1 MSTVPRIGRPSLSA
15 ALSTF
20 VAFALK
26 ASLWLWVV
34 FNLAMLV
41 WIFLNSVKSSRDIFA
56 HPLGLPTTWHWDN
69 FWTALTTSGLGV
81 AALNTVVLV
90 AVSVAVIMALSV
102 PAAYALARLGGRSA
116 GPITSLFS
124 AGMSVPFQAFAVPMV
139 LISVGLSRFMVEW
152 ITGAWDPR
160 ITVAIFYVALS
171 LPFSVFVLVGYFRSL
186 PSELEEAGALDGA
199 GSFRTF
205 LSIMVPL
212 AKSGI
217 TTVTVLNVLGLW
229 NETMIVLLLVPNQG
243 MQTLNVALLNF
254 YSDMQYTSDWGGL
267 FAGIVIVVAPMVILY
282 FWVGRRVVSGM
293 TEGIGK

>member
-1 MSTVPRIGRPSLSA
+1 MDVLQKVGRPSLSS

-20 VAFALK
+20 VTFVLK
-26 ASLWLWVV
+26 VSLWGWVAI
-34 FNLAMLV
+34 NLAMLV
-41 WIFLNSVKSSRDIFA
+41 WIFFNSVKSSRDIFA
-56 HPLGLPTTWHWDN
+56 NPAGPPTTWEWGN

-81 AALNTVVLV
+81 AAINTVVLV
-90 AVSVAVIMALSV
+90 VVSVAVIMLLSV

-116 GPITSLFS
+116 GPIVSLFS

-139 LISVGLSRFMVEW
+139 LISVGLSRFMIEW
-152 ITGAWDPR
+152 VTGAWDPR

-186 PSELEEAGALDGA
+186 PSELEEASALDGA
-199 GSFRTF
+199 GAFRTF
-205 LSIMVPL
+205 RTVMVPL

-267 FAGIVIVVAPMVILY
+267 FAGVVIVVAPMVLLY